1 MRKIIL
7 ATLILGIFCSSVY
20 AVNILNLFR
29 RNEAQAIR
37 NAAEVRAILQSL
49 APTEAEAKAH
59 FDFIVNQWTP
69 GHTPS
74 DIPVTQDPDAQV
86 AIEVRYLSFESP
98 LAEMVLTKPAMN
110 WSMIITAEPKMLP
123 EHSREHTSWCAPFA
137 TMTPG
142 TAWSGTYTYQPIYV
156 RFLDDSNAEKLIRM
170 TLSQRTASVMEAPKI
185 VLKSGQPGMINDTT
199 KIPFVEGV
207 VPFNE
212 FSGGKHE
219 LQYAPAIRH
228 IPVGQTL
235 AIQGTIL
242 QDDSVRLDRLYANF
256 TTVKEVRKVKLLDDQ
271 NGNTVTVQVPSIASF
286 RISIPEI
293 VIPKGMSLLVA
304 MPGMNEKGEVFLLI
318 TPKVVERPAE
328 MATGHSGY
336 SVR

>member
-1 MRKIIL
+1 L
-7 ATLILGIFCSSVY
+7 ATLILSIFCSSVY

-29 RNEAQAIR
+29 RSETPAIR

-49 APTEAEAKAH
+49 APTEAEAKA
-59 FDFIVNQWTP
+59 ISELRTRMLSGEQALANV
-69 GHTPS
+69 
-74 DIPVTQDPDAQV
+74 PVTQAPDVQV

-98 LAEMVLTKPAMN
+98 LAEMVLTEPAMN
-110 WSMIITAEPKMLP
+110 WSMIITAKPETLP
-123 EHSREHTSWCAPFA
+123 EHSREHTSWCTPFA

-156 RFLDDSNAEKLIRM
+156 RFLDDSNAEKIIRM

-185 VLKSGQPGMINDTT
+185 VLKSGQPGMVNDTI

-207 VPFNE
+207 IPFNE
-212 FSGGKHE
+212 FSGGKPE
-219 LQYAPAIRH
+219 LQYAPAIRY
-228 IPVGQTL
+228 IPVGQTF
-235 AIQGTIL
+235 AIRGTIL
-242 QDDSVRLDRLYANF
+242 HDDSYRLEKGYFNF
-256 TTVKEVRKVKLLDDQ
+256 TSVKEVRTVRLLDDQ